1 MALAPFQWSGNQAI
15 TSPEQAA
22 RKRAIAEA
30 LMAQSA
36 TPAQNWGQGLADV
49 AAALS
54 GTVLE
59 GRVSEAE
66 AAGRERAGSLFADLA
81 INSDPNAIMAALTSP
96 DSAWAS
102 PAQTSIASALLN
114 QGLERS
120 DPMYQLQLQ
129 TAQAEL
135 DALRNPAPTNPFLN
149 VGNGS
154 VFNQS
159 TGEFMTAPQGS
170 GAQPADVQ
178 EYNFYAE
185 QAAANGQQPL
195 PYLDYLQAQKGNGLS
210 ITTADGTVIQQG
222 GGKPLTEGQSK
233 DTVYFTRASA
243 ALPIVDELEQS
254 LLSLGE
260 AAAGT
265 VPAGLGNYLQSEDY
279 QVAQNAGKEFLASIL
294 RKDTGAAVTPS
305 EEKLYGDIFLPR
317 PGDKPATIARK
328 RQARAVA
335 LAAIEA
341 GMPPQAIQNAA
352 RALEKTGTGPAPD
365 MGGMPTA
372 PASVQ
377 PTDGVVDW
385 TDYFN
390 GN

>member
-1 MALAPFQWSGNQAI
+1 MADPFVWGAGGRKV
-15 TSPEQAA
+15 TTPEMAA
-22 RKRAIAEA
+22 RERA
-30 LMAQSA
+30 
-36 TPAQNWGQGLADV
+36 V
-49 AAALS
+49 AAALLDRAPS
-54 GTVLE
+54 ENWTQGLGSVTAALAANAIQDRVGIAEEE
-59 GRVSEAE
+59 GRT
-66 AAGRERAGSLFADLA
+66 RAGGLFSDLA
-81 INSDPNAIMAALTSP
+81 VNADPNSIIAALTSP
-96 DSAWAS
+96 DAAWAS

-114 QGLERS
+114 SGLERQ
-120 DPMYQLQLQ
+120 DPMYQAQLQ
-129 TAQAEL
+129 KLEQEIAMGGQ
-135 DALRNPAPTNPFLN
+135 PANPFLN

-170 GAQPADVQ
+170 GALPADVQ
-178 EYNFYAE
+178 EYNFYAD
-185 QAAANGQQPL
+185 QAAANGQEPL
-195 PYLDYLQAQKGNGLS
+195 SYLDYLQAQKGNGLS

-243 ALPIVDELEQS
+243 ALPIVDKLEQS
-254 LLSLGE
+254 LLSLGD

-352 RALEKTGTGPAPD
+352 MALEKTGTGPASD

-372 PASVQ
+372 PAAVQ
-377 PTDGVVDW
+377 PSDGVVDW